1 MKKQIATLLVVLLFF
16 GWYGTA
22 DAEIAAEEWISRYEE
37 STGVLKLAYEQY
49 INELGGV
56 CQSKGIDC
64 H

>member
-56 CQSKGIDC
+56 C
-64 H
+64 